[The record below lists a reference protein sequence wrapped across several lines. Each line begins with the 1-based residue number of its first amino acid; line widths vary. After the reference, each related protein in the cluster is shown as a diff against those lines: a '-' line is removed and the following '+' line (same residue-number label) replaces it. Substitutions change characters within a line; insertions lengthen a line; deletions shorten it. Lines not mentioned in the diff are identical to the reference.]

1 MKKIEIT
8 SEEIQE
14 LIRDYVDNFNSSN
27 ILSEKYKIPKKSV
40 LNILRENNIEL
51 RKPGRIDLGGKTV
64 ADKKYQNKNKEKL
77 SVYYSEWQKNNHIH
91 LKEYRK
97 QWRENNK
104 EHYREVK
111 RNYEKKRKASDPIY
125 KLIGNFRTAIYTV
138 LKESDVEKYDHYF
151 NILGYTQQDL
161 INHLEKQFKDGIT
174 WENYGKW
181 HVDHIIP
188 ISSFIIKDI
197 YDEEFKRCWDLNN
210 LQPMWGSENIK
221 KYNKIIKKEA

>member
-1 MKKIEIT
+1 MKKKEIT
-8 SEEIQE
+8 IEQTLE
-14 LIRDYVDNFNSSN
+14 LIKNYTDDFLNTHL
-27 ILSEKYKIPKKSV
+27 LSEKFKLTQRRV
-40 LNILRENNIEL
+40 LSILKENNVEI
-51 RKPGRIDLGGKTV
+51 RNSGRINLGGKSA
-64 ADKKYQNKNKEKL
+64 ADKRDYLKNKEIRLKKCA
-77 SVYYSEWQKNNHIH
+77 EWQKNNRDH
-91 LKEYRK
+91 LNEYHK

-104 EHYREVK
+104 EYYREVK

-138 LKESDVEKYDHYF
+138 LKESNVEKYDHYF

-221 KYNKIIKKEA
+221 KYNKIIKKEV